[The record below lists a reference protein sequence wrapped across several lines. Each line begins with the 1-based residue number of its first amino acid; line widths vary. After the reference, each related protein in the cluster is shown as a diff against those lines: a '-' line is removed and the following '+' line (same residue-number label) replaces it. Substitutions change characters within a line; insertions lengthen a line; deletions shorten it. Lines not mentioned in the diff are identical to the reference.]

1 MKSSTLII
9 IISLLTFNL
18 TLIAG
23 ESPKINE
30 FVKCEISVKQKSMK
44 AGATGELLI
53 SLKPKDG
60 IHINLDPPL
69 TLKLDSSVAYSLVG
83 KPIFSKTNKSEYIDI
98 AKPIKQSFTLSKKIK
113 PGLVQL
119 KGTLS
124 YFYCSG
130 SDGWCARFK
139 QPIDISVKV
148 IQ

>member
-1 MKSSTLII
+1 MRSPTLII

-69 TLKLDSSVAYSLVG
+69 TLKLDSSVAYLLVG

-98 AKPIKQSFTLSKKIK
+98 AKPIKQSFTLSKK
-113 PGLVQL
+113 
-119 KGTLS
+119 
-124 YFYCSG
+124 
-130 SDGWCARFK
+130 
-139 QPIDISVKV
+139 
-148 IQ
+148 